1 MIYNIMEKEL
11 LNIYFQPILSVKSS
25 RVIGVE
31 ALMRA
36 YDENGDML
44 SPVFV
49 FEQAKKE
56 GLSFEF
62 DKFVRKK
69 SLQAFSKLY
78 HSQNNL
84 LLFLNFESHLLNM
97 KVDFKDFDFCLLAH
111 ELKIPPKNIVLEIK
125 ENEIS
130 DIKNLQEFC
139 SYFKSLGYII
149 ALDDFGSGNSNFDRI
164 SMVKPQIVKIDRSL
178 IYNLHNNFINKEIL
192 KSIANMCFKIGA
204 LVLAEGVES
213 EEEILKSLKLDIDL
227 FQGFWFAKPKP
238 EAFDQKMLQ
247 EKLFDIGLKHTQN
260 VKDLIYRKEKLIED
274 ARNYTQDII
283 SFIQKTSLQE
293 DLMQF
298 LESNLHVEAIYVL
311 DAQTG
316 VQKGDTFIAK
326 ETNEFFTPAKDGD
339 SHFIKEYFYITKE
352 SKRGSFLSQKYIS
365 RASGKMCRTYAQRFM
380 YETKE
385 YIVCID
391 LKEGHFS

>member
-1 MIYNIMEKEL
+1 
-11 LNIYFQPILSVKSS
+11 
-25 RVIGVE
+25 
-31 ALMRA
+31 
-36 YDENGDML
+36 
-44 SPVFV
+44 
-49 FEQAKKE
+49 
-56 GLSFEF
+56 
-62 DKFVRKK
+62 
-69 SLQAFSKLY
+69 
-78 HSQNNL
+78 
-84 LLFLNFESHLLNM
+84 
-97 KVDFKDFDFCLLAH
+97 
-111 ELKIPPKNIVLEIK
+111 
-125 ENEIS
+125 
-130 DIKNLQEFC
+130 
-139 SYFKSLGYII
+139 
-149 ALDDFGSGNSNFDRI
+149 
-164 SMVKPQIVKIDRSL
+164 
-178 IYNLHNNFINKEIL
+178 
-192 KSIANMCFKIGA
+192 
-204 LVLAEGVES
+204 
-213 EEEILKSLKLDIDL
+213 
-227 FQGFWFAKPKP
+227 
-238 EAFDQKMLQ
+238 MLQ

-311 DAQTG
+311 DAQNG

-380 YETKE
+380 HETKE